1 MTIPWSG
8 LAELEMIKAGCPLT
22 LLTRFMAMVATIA
35 IGVIIK
41 TEFISLIIIVIIN
54 VFVSLTI
61 KIFIAQVLK
70 EAQACSRDPTC
81 PGILSHL
88 KKNI

>member
-1 MTIPWSG
+1 MVWAGRVVTIPWSG

-41 TEFISLIIIVIIN
+41 TEFISLIIIIILTMKN
-54 VFVSLTI
+54 CHHHRRLLWEDKSSL
-61 KIFIAQVLK
+61 IAV
-70 EAQACSRDPTC
+70 
-81 PGILSHL
+81 
-88 KKNI
+88 